1 MELYTI
7 SAYSLRLDCFL
18 CCVLAKL
25 ANEQTPILVALA
37 AKHSSRELFETIRNM
52 PNVLDSWNMTKI
64 MRPALL
70 VKKEKYGTR
79 MKRIWNVYGIHMQ

>member
-7 SAYSLRLDCFL
+7 SGYSLRLDCFL

-37 AKHSSRELFETIRNM
+37 AKYSSRELFETIWNM
-52 PNVLDSWNMTKI
+52 QNVLEHDKKKRERETQREITK
-64 MRPALL
+64 
-70 VKKEKYGTR
+70 
-79 MKRIWNVYGIHMQ
+79 HMQGLIFSQSNI